1 MTEAAVTASRF
12 RDGRDFIL
20 NAPTSVPALWGGGRD
35 VLWASG
41 ESLLICG
48 PQGVGKSTILQ
59 QLAFARIGVA
69 APELIGYPVAP
80 AARRVLYVAADRPR
94 QIARSMRRMVTEAD
108 GDALAERL
116 IVWEGPPPLDLVRH
130 PEALV
135 EWVAGFDV
143 ADVYIDSLKDI
154 MSPLSSD
161 EVGAAYNRAV
171 GAVIAAGVEV
181 VVNHHQRKASGENK
195 KPSSLADVYG
205 SVWIPS
211 GAGSVICLWGQAGD
225 PLVEL
230 SHLKQPAE
238 DVGPLDLI
246 HDHDCG
252 RTTRR
257 ERPDAWTLLQ
267 AATTG
272 GITAKD
278 VATAIYAAPTKADIE
293 KVRRRFER
301 LVKNGHAVVI
311 PAEQA
316 NQPNIYRPVARDS
329 SVSDREGQRE
339 GFTDRSRLHETPTN
353 TAHATLT
360 HPHAERGLT
369 SPLKERGEREGPGT
383 DPDTDEIDWNADP
396 DDNPGRWCDPDTERD
411 RAAHGY
417 GTMA

>member
-1 MTEAAVTASRF
+1 MSTTRAERTQLRN
-12 RDGRDFIL
+12 GRDFIL
-20 NAPTSVPALWGGGRD
+20 SAPTTTPALCGQGVE
-35 VLWASG
+35 VLWAKG
-41 ESLLICG
+41 EPLLVVG
-48 PQGVGKSTILQ
+48 PQGVGKSTLIQ
-59 QLAFARIGVA
+59 QLVFARIGIL
-69 APELIGYPVAP
+69 APELIGFPVAATP
-80 AARRVLYVAADRPR
+80 RRVLYVAADRPR
-94 QIARSMRRMVTEAD
+94 QIARSMRRMVTDAD
-108 GDALAERL
+108 GDALNERL
-116 IVWEGPPPLDLVRH
+116 VVWEGPPPLDLVRQ
-130 PEALV
+130 PESLV

-225 PLVEL
+225 PLIEL
-230 SHLKQPAE
+230 LHLKQPAE
-238 DVGPLDLI
+238 DVGPLDLV
-246 HDHDCG
+246 HDHDRG

-267 AATTG
+267 AATTS

-278 VATAIYAAPTKADIE
+278 AAAAIYAAPTKADIE
-293 KVRRRFER
+293 KVRRRLER
-301 LVKNGHAVVI
+301 FARDGHAVVI

-316 NQPNIYRPVARDS
+316 NQPNIYRPVARNG
-329 SVSDREGQRE
+329 SVSDREAQRE
-339 GFTDRSRLHETPTN
+339 GFTDRSRPHETTEN

-360 HPHAERGLT
+360 HPHAEKGLT
-369 SPLKERGEREGPGT
+369 FPLKERGKREGPGT
-383 DPDTDEIDWNADP
+383 NPNHSPNNNRDTHAGDNGNADTDPDI
-396 DDNPGRWCDPDTERD
+396 ERQ
-411 RAAHGY
+411 RLGY
-417 GTMA
+417 GTKT